1 MSRILSRPM
10 FRRGGSTGGITSGL
24 RQGYANGKDVAGG
37 ARDYIDLV
45 ETLAPSR
52 GIGAGNE
59 FLMNL
64 GLNLVS
70 NPPSGNIIQTLG
82 TEAKEPFQQFQKV
95 KRMETAGKRD
105 LVIAYLNT
113 LNDDE
118 RTRLAKEVDYLME
131 TDPGRFPDKE
141 AALLHLEPEFVRY
154 RKDQSPEESARE
166 RIEAD
171 VKDLIDIEKAGFGTT
186 ASARAAAEAADK
198 VMSGD
203 NPDVKRE
210 NIDLDTYYMDPEDVK
225 KGKEDPETGVITLE
239 EISGD
244 YYIGDKMYY
253 NYNTGKWYTYQ
264 EDTGIFLPVNPT

>member
-1 MSRILSRPM
+1 MSRVLSRPM
-10 FRRGGSTGGITSGL
+10 FRRGGSTSGITTGL
-24 RQGYANGKDVAGG
+24 RQGYANGKDVAQG

-52 GIGAGNE
+52 GISAGND

-70 NPPSGNIIQTLG
+70 NPPSGNILQTLG

-253 NYNTGKWYTYQ
+253 NYNTDKWYTYQ
-264 EDTGIFLPVNPT
+264 EDTGIFLPVNST

>member
-1 MSRILSRPM
+1 
-10 FRRGGSTGGITSGL
+10 
-24 RQGYANGKDVAGG
+24 
-37 ARDYIDLV
+37 
-45 ETLAPSR
+45 
-52 GIGAGNE
+52 
-59 FLMNL
+59 
-64 GLNLVS
+64 
-70 NPPSGNIIQTLG
+70 
-82 TEAKEPFQQFQKV
+82 
-95 KRMETAGKRD
+95 METAGKRD

-198 VMSGD
+198 VMSGE

-253 NYNTGKWYTYQ
+253 NYNTDKWYTYQ

>member
-10 FRRGGSTGGITSGL
+10 FRRGGSADGGVTSGL
-24 RQGYANGKDVAGG
+24 RQGYKHGDVATG
-37 ARDYIDLV
+37 AREYVDLV
-45 ETLAPSR
+45 ESLAPSR

-70 NPPSGNIIQTLG
+70 NPPSGNILQTLG
-82 TEAKEPFQQFQKV
+82 TEAKEPFQQFQKAS
-95 KRMETAGKRD
+95 RAQGAGRRD

-113 LNDDE
+113 LDDDE

-141 AALLHLEPEFVRY
+141 AALLHLEPEFIRY
-154 RKDQSPEESARE
+154 RKDQSPEETSRE
-166 RIEAD
+166 QIEAD

-186 ASARAAAEAADK
+186 AARAVAEAVGK

-225 KGKEDPETGVITLE
+225 KGRRDPETGVITIESL
-239 EISGD
+239 SGD
-244 YYIGDKMYY
+244 YYEGDKMYY
-253 NYNTGKWYTYQ
+253 NYNTDTWYTYQ
-264 EDTGIFLPVNPT
+264 EETGIFLPVNPT

>member
-1 MSRILSRPM
+1 MSRVLTRPM
-10 FRRGGSTGGITSGL
+10 FRRGGSTGGITTGL
-24 RQGYANGKDVAGG
+24 RQGYDKGNVVQG
-37 ARDYIDLV
+37 AKEYVDLV
-45 ETLAPSR
+45 ESLAPSR

-70 NPPSGNIIQTLG
+70 NAPSGNILQTLA
-82 TEAKEPFQQFQKV
+82 TEAKGPFQQFQKAS
-95 KRMETAGKRD
+95 RAQGAGRRD

-166 RIEAD
+166 AKERLVEDLRKDPISGMGRWDELTAVDIAD
-171 VKDLIDIEKAGFGTT
+171 AWENRPKEDSEGKPYDYDTQLIAIDEEDVGAMDVDTETEVMTIRGDKVKGNYTDGTT
-186 ASARAAAEAADK
+186 
-198 VMSGD
+198 
-203 NPDVKRE
+203 
-210 NIDLDTYYMDPEDVK
+210 YF
-225 KGKEDPETGVITLE
+225 
-239 EISGD
+239 D
-244 YYIGDKMYY
+244 YRRK
-253 NYNTGKWYTYQ
+253 KWYTYQ
-264 EDTGIFLPVNPT
+264 NGQFLPVNPS